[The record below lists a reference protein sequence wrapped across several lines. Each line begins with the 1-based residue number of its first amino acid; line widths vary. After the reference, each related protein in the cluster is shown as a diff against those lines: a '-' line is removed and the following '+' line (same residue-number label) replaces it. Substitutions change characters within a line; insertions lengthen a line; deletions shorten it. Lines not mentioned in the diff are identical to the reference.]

1 MLVFCRLGNRTPKIP
16 RSDIFSWWYRK
27 IVVLRDII
35 THFDFIN
42 SYLDLDWCML
52 DIPMRRE
59 TATENVEAVLD
70 RRIWKRRTELIMTA
84 ILAVIMKFLDIEVK
98 MDILTLIIETV
109 RSKLESVSLMMN
121 SEIDFGNIRTA
132 SYISVATLGYKASQH
147 LTQTIFLSYS
157 ARV

>member
-1 MLVFCRLGNRTPKIP
+1 
-16 RSDIFSWWYRK
+16 
-27 IVVLRDII
+27 
-35 THFDFIN
+35 
-42 SYLDLDWCML
+42 
-52 DIPMRRE
+52 
-59 TATENVEAVLD
+59 
-70 RRIWKRRTELIMTA
+70 MTA